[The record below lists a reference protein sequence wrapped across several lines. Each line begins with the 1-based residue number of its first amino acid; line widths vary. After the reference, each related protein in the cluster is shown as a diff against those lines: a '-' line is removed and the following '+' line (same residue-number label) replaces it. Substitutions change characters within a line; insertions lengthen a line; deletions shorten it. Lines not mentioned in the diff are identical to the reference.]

1 MAEDKPEPAE
11 PEVDALSKRF
21 ADYAS
26 FFHNSDAGQRILGY
40 LKESLDGPTYRP
52 GMDPQHAAYLAGRRS
67 VYLAIVHAVG
77 EGIEVIETQQHERP
91 TVGIMPNS
99 IEDL

>member
-1 MAEDKPEPAE
+1 MADENP
-11 PEVDALSKRF
+11 VDAVTRRL

-52 GMDPQHAAYLAGRRS
+52 GMDPQEAAYLAGRRS
-67 VYLAIVHAVG
+67 VYLAIVAAVG
-77 EGIEVIETQQHERP
+77 EGIEVIETAQVERP
-91 TVGIMPNS
+91 TVGVMPRS

>member
-1 MAEDKPEPAE
+1 MADDL
-11 PEVDALSKRF
+11 VNRL

-26 FFHNSDAGQRILGY
+26 FFHNSGEGQRILGY

-52 GMDPQHAAYLAGRRS
+52 GMDPQESAYRAGRRS
-67 VYLAIVHAVG
+67 VYLDIVAAVG
-77 EGIEVIETQQHERP
+77 EGIEVIEAMQVERP
-91 TVGIMPNS
+91 TVGEMPRS